1 MSGFSGRSIKIGIPF
16 PSNEPTNVYRD
27 FLYNA
32 GSSDMNVNGSI
43 TPIVF
48 SVDALQNNYIH
59 LYEIRTVFVDRFVGF
74 GENKFGERAVLPNGV
89 KYSIFYDSV
98 ETTLANLQR
107 NEDFILLGPGLGAV
121 IDENGLYDMISAIQR
136 FDQPITL
143 RKGSSDAFRVTIRDD
158 LTGANYFRVLVYGIM
173 E

>member
-1 MSGFSGRSIKIGIPF
+1 MSTFASRSIKTGIPF
-16 PSNEPTNVYRD
+16 PSNDPTKVYRD
-27 FLYNA
+27 FLYSS
-32 GSSDMNVNGSI
+32 GSADMNIDGSI
-43 TPIVF
+43 TPMVF

-59 LYEIRTVFVDRFVGF
+59 LHEIRTVFVDRFIGF
-74 GENKFGERAVLPNGV
+74 GEDKFGESAVLPNGV

-107 NEDFILLGPGLGAV
+107 NEDFVLLGPGLGAV

-136 FDQPITL
+136 FDRPITL